1 MTDYQTARW
10 QGALVVASLLI
21 LPYLGRIH
29 AEAWVVW
36 MVEGSAFLN
45 LWLALRER
53 RAPPMTGGF
62 DATTD

>member
-1 MTDYQTARW
+1 
-10 QGALVVASLLI
+10 
-21 LPYLGRIH
+21 
-29 AEAWVVW
+29 